1 MIRAATPTWADFAPR
16 YASLAAQNLTPE
28 NAAGWIE
35 NWSDLNKDVQ
45 QAYTVLMRA
54 KDADPSDKGAE
65 KAYLTFLQEVIPE
78 SERAD
83 QPLKEKL
90 LALEGW
96 TPEPQHVQMLRRLK
110 SEAALFRE
118 ENVPLETEMHTLA
131 NEFNKITGAL
141 RATVRGEELPI
152 PQAQKLLLDPSREL
166 REDAWRAIQAANLS
180 AAPQLD
186 DLFLKLLKLRRQIAK
201 NAGFDNFR
209 DFMWQAMNRFDYT
222 PENTQE
228 LHRGVEKSVT
238 PLLRK
243 GNERR
248 REQLGLD
255 RLRPWDTMADPSG
268 REALKPFESTGE
280 LEDVS
285 QRIFTA
291 LDPELGAQFGAM
303 RAGGY
308 LDLDPR
314 PEKVPGYGYC
324 TYLPVTGTPAIYW
337 SAVGTDMDVR
347 VVMHESGHAFHFLAS
362 GKPGDLLWNEFA
374 PLEFGEV
381 GSQAMELL
389 TLPLLEKP
397 VGFYDAEDAARARRD
412 KLETVLRQFT
422 SQATGD
428 AFQQWLYA
436 EAPQDVTIQQ
446 IDAKWIEC
454 SERFGAGVDWSG
466 LTRERAKGWQF
477 VHIFT
482 LPLYLI
488 EYSLAWMGALQVWRG
503 ALDNPELALGRY
515 KVALALGNTKPL
527 PELFETAGA
536 RFAFDEATVAEL
548 MEFLWG
554 QLEAGASHIVK

>member
-1 MIRAATPTWADFAPR
+1 MTQLTWHDLAPR
-16 YASLAAQNLTPE
+16 YETLSNEALTPE
-28 NAAGWIE
+28 NVADWLVR
-35 NWSDLNKDVQ
+35 WSNLQRDVQ
-45 QAYTVLMRA
+45 EADAVLQRA
-54 KDADPSDKGAE
+54 KDADPSDKEAE
-65 KAYLTFLQEVIPE
+65 TAYLTFLQEVLPE
-78 SERAD
+78 ISRAD
-83 QPLKEKL
+83 QKLTEKL
-90 LALEGW
+90 LALGGW

-110 SEAALFRE
+110 GEAALFRE
-118 ENVPLETEMHTLA
+118 ENVPLETEIHTLS

-152 PQAQKLLLDPSREL
+152 PQAEKLLLGPDRGL
-166 REDAWRAIQAANLS
+166 REDAWRAIKAAELS

-186 DLFLKLLKLRRQIAK
+186 ELFLKLLELRRQLAK

-209 DFMWQAMNRFDYT
+209 DMIWQGMNRFDYT
-222 PENTQE
+222 PEDTQQ
-228 LHRGVEKSVT
+228 LHRGVEQFVK
-238 PLLRK
+238 PLLEKVYR
-243 GNERR
+243 ER

-255 RLRPWDTMADPSG
+255 RLRPWDTAADPAG
-268 REALKPFESTGE
+268 REALKPFESTQE

-347 VVMHESGHAFHFLAS
+347 VVMHEGGHAFHFLAS
-362 GKPGDLLWNEFA
+362 GGPQDLIWNQLAPMEFA
-374 PLEFGEV
+374 EV

-397 VGFYDAEDAARARRD
+397 IGFYSPEDAARARRN
-412 KLETVLRQFT
+412 KLETVLRQFI

-436 EAPQDVTIQQ
+436 EAPQDVTIAD
-446 IDAKWIEC
+446 IDAKWLEC
-454 SERFGAGVDWSG
+454 SARFEAGVDWSG
-466 LTRERAKGWQF
+466 LTREHAKGWQF
-477 VHIFT
+477 VHVFAI
-482 LPLYLI
+482 PLYLI

-503 ALDNPELALGRY
+503 ALDNPQLALTRY
-515 KVALALGNTKPL
+515 KAALALGNTRPM
-527 PELFETAGA
+527 PELFGAAGA
-536 RFAFDEATVAEL
+536 RFAFDEGTVGEL
-548 MEFLWG
+548 MGFVEERLNG
-554 QLEAGASHIVK
+554 SVMA